1 MSRYRFIAAERARHP
16 ITVLCR
22 ALGVSRAG
30 FYAWKRRGPAAR
42 VQRDAVLTD
51 DIRQVHLRS
60 RRTYGAP
67 RIHADLA
74 ARGIAVSR
82 KRVARLMRAAHLVG
96 CGRRRRT
103 VRTTVAD
110 PTAQPAPNLICRD
123 FYPTA
128 PNRVWV
134 GDITYVPTDE
144 GWLYVAT
151 LLDAYSR
158 RVVGWAMAD
167 HLRTDLARDALVLA
181 LRRRQPAPGQLV
193 HHSDRGCQYTAGPY
207 QAVLAAAQITCSMS
221 RTGNCYDNA
230 MAESFFATFKGELI
244 DRARW
249 PTRRAARQAIFEWL
263 EVFYNRQRRHSAL
276 GYLSPVAYEE
286 RHYQTAA
293 A

>member
-1 MSRYRFIAAERARHP
+1 VSRYRFIAAEQAHYP

-30 FYAWKRRGPAAR
+30 LYAWKQRRMSARAQADAALTAEIRR
-42 VQRDAVLTD
+42 VHA
-51 DIRQVHLRS
+51 RS
-60 RRTYGAP
+60 RQTYGAP

-74 ARGIAVSR
+74 ARGIAVGR
-82 KRVARLMRAAHLVG
+82 KRVARLMRTANLIG
-96 CGRRRRT
+96 CGRRRRV

-110 PTAQPAPNLICRD
+110 PTATPAPNVVCRD
-123 FYPTA
+123 FYPNA
-128 PNRVWV
+128 PNRLWV

-151 LLDAYSR
+151 LLDAHSR
-158 RVVGWAMAD
+158 RVVGWSMAD
-167 HLRTDLARDALVLA
+167 HLRTGLALDALVLA
-181 LRRRQPAPGQLV
+181 LRRRQIAPGQLV
-193 HHSDRGCQYTAGPY
+193 HHTDRGCQYTAAPY

-244 DRARW
+244 DRVRW
-249 PTRRAARQAIFEWL
+249 ATRRAARQAIFEWL

-276 GYLSPVAYEE
+276 GYLSPVAFEA
-286 RHYQTAA
+286 RHDLTAA
-293 A
+293 